1 VQKHCQDRTEAQC
14 REIIRIWL
22 KNGVLYEAE
31 YDDPVDRRKRSGLR
45 LDTTKR
51 PS

>member
-1 VQKHCQDRTEAQC
+1 V
-14 REIIRIWL
+14 
-22 KNGVLYEAE
+22 KNGVLYEDE
-31 YDDPVDRRKRSGLR
+31 YGDPVDRKPRNGLR